1 MVMKKLISFI
11 FIMLFG
17 LSFAQLRA
25 QKVDCFILKAPE
37 KPFYN
42 MKRIGVLQFDCTS
55 NRSKNQVITDF
66 IVGALLDQHRGIHD
80 KAGQWYGIVKAKEG
94 RTFVKGVTTD
104 FYDVIEREQLE
115 KIMREQRLSLSGA
128 LDESSAAEVGKLLGL
143 DVMIMGSVSYTSDDK
158 YTNSS
163 STRCL
168 KRTLT
173 AKGTIKII
181 SVETAKV
188 EGTKNAEVSLKES
201 GCNDNISSVP
211 SVNEMADGALKNLA
225 NQFVDYFTPGYEEI
239 TYDFEKIKLKEFK
252 ERSKEAMDY
261 IDAGDLDRAF
271 PIAYAMF
278 EADSYN
284 PKAAYNLGIIY
295 EMVGDFEE
303 AAEYYGIAYE
313 IDFDNELYQKA
324 SERAQRG
331 IELAAFLDEIG
342 RPVEPYTFS
351 GEDLSTALADRV
363 EVKGSSADRTEVYEL
378 PDKSSDVVAK
388 VPGGLEFVVLEKQGD
403 YYKIQLRGTK
413 TGYIHK
419 SDVK

>member
-1 MVMKKLISFI
+1 MKKIKLFILSFLLIS
-11 FIMLFG
+11 LFG
-17 LSFAQLRA
+17 ELPA
-25 QKVDCFILKAPE
+25 QKVECFILKAPE

-42 MKRIGVLQFDCTS
+42 MKRIGVLEFDCTS
-55 NRSKNQVITDF
+55 NRRKNQIITDY
-66 IVGALLDQHRGIHD
+66 IVGALLNQHRGIYD
-80 KAGQWYGIVKAKEG
+80 KQNQWYGLVKAKEG

-104 FYDVIEREQLE
+104 FYEVIEREQLE

-128 LDESSAAEVGKLLGL
+128 IDESSAAEVGKLLGL
-143 DVMIMGSVSYTSDDK
+143 DVMIMGSVNYTHNDK
-158 YTNSS
+158 YSTSS
-163 STRCL
+163 GSRCL
-168 KRTLT
+168 KRTVT
-173 AKGTIKII
+173 AIGTIKII
-181 SVETAKV
+181 SVETGKI
-188 EGTKNAEVSLKES
+188 EGTKNAEISLKES
-201 GCNDNISSVP
+201 ACNDNISGMLTVDQ
-211 SVNEMADGALKNLA
+211 VADQALENLA
-225 NQFVDYFTPGYEEI
+225 DQFVGYFTPGYESIKYE
-239 TYDFEKIKLKEFK
+239 FEKIKLKEFK
-252 ERSKEAMDY
+252 DRGKEAMDY
-261 IDAGDLDRAF
+261 IEAGDLDRAF
-271 PIAYAMF
+271 PIAYSMF

-313 IDFDNELYQKA
+313 IDFDNELYQQA

-351 GEDLSTALADRV
+351 GDDLSTALADRV
-363 EVKGSSADRTEVYEL
+363 EIKGSSGDRSEVYEL
-378 PDKSSDVVAK
+378 PDKKSDVVAK
-388 VPGGLEFVVLEKQGD
+388 VPGGLEFKVLETQGD